1 MVMLSRMD
9 YERISFMEGPMS
21 AENPPVFDPGLVDR
35 VKGIILRPKYEWPI
49 IAAEQATVKSLFQ
62 RYAMILAAIGPIA
75 TVISKLVSDDDA
87 VLSVILYGFVSYGLN
102 LLAAYILGL
111 VIDGVAHNFGSEKNI
126 LQSMKLAVYAM
137 TPFWILGILN
147 LIPGDAPAVISLL
160 VGIYGAYLVYC
171 GLGPLKQTPQDKQ
184 LVFTIVLVIVWGLLT
199 AVVAGLIL
207 AVFMA
212 FSVIGEGAM
221 SFALD

>member
-1 MVMLSRMD
+1 
-9 YERISFMEGPMS
+9 MS
-21 AENPPVFDPGLVDR
+21 AENPPVFDPGLADR
-35 VKGIILRPKYEWPI
+35 VKGILLRPKYEWPI
-49 IAAEQATVKSLFQ
+49 IAAEQATVKSLFR
-62 RYAMILAAIGPIA
+62 RYAMILAAIGPVA
-75 TVISKLVSDDDA
+75 TVVSGLVSDDDGIFT
-87 VLSVILYGFVSYGLN
+87 VLLYGVVSYGLN
-102 LLAAYILGL
+102 LLAAYILGI

-126 LQSMKLAVYAM
+126 VQSMKLAVYAM
-137 TPFWILGILN
+137 TPFWVLGILN

-171 GLGPLKQTPQDKQ
+171 GLGPLKLTPPDKQ

-199 AVVAGLIL
+199 AVVVGLIM

-221 SFALD
+221 AFAID